1 MEEQKNADGVMAH
14 MRKQLDELHAALVG
28 NSITKD
34 GGLVERMRL
43 LEARQD
49 EQEALIAKL
58 EKALTKVAI
67 YMKLVWA
74 SAGSVATAI
83 FSLIIKK

>member
-1 MEEQKNADGVMAH
+1 MSEQDLTTLKRQVNEMYT
-14 MRKQLDELHAALVG
+14 ALVG
-28 NSITKD
+28 NGITKD
-34 GGLVERMRL
+34 GGLVEQVRAINVRQK
-43 LEARQD
+43 EQD
-49 EQEALIAKL
+49 ERLKKFETALVKL
-58 EKALTKVAI
+58 AI